1 MNTTPIAILTDFGTT
16 DIYVGVMKGVML
28 NISPATPLVDITH
41 AVRPQDVR
49 QGAFLLMNSYRYFP
63 TGTIFLCVVDP
74 GVGSAR
80 QPIAVEAGGYRFVAP
95 DNGLLSWALMELGDV
110 RAVALTNLTY
120 RLPNIS
126 SSFHGRDIF
135 APAAAYLAKNT
146 PLEAFGVTM
155 EALVTLPAPALH
167 VNGRQI
173 EGEVL
178 DVDHFGNI
186 VTSIGYLIWK
196 SPEAL
201 ILQPRFGNIGATL
214 RPNEVTVVVGGVR
227 LPAIQRTYSETVRG
241 DLLAMVGSSG
251 FLEIA
256 VNQGSA
262 AARLN
267 VSPGDVVFVEMG

>member
-1 MNTTPIAILTDFGTT
+1 MTTIAILTDFGTT

-28 NISPATPLVDITH
+28 NIAPGASIVDITH

-63 TGTIFLCVVDP
+63 SGTIFLCVVDP

-80 QPIAVEAGGYRFVAP
+80 QPIAVQSGDYTFVAP
-95 DNGLLSWALMELGDV
+95 DNGLLSWALLELGE
-110 RAVALTNLTY
+110 AKPVALTNPAY
-120 RLPNIS
+120 RLPQIS

-135 APAAAYLAKNT
+135 APAAAHLANGT
-146 PLEAFGVTM
+146 PLEAFGA
-155 EALVTLPAPALH
+155 ALDAIVTLPAPTLRVDA
-167 VNGRQI
+167 RQI

-178 DVDHFGNI
+178 DIDHFGNI
-186 VTSIGYLIWK
+186 VTSIGHLIWK

-201 ILQPRFGNIGATL
+201 ALQPRFGDIGVALHPHDVIITL
-214 RPNEVTVVVGGVR
+214 GGAR
-227 LPAIQRTYSETVRG
+227 LPCIRRTYSETARG

-256 VNQGSA
+256 VNQGNA
-262 AARLN
+262 AAQLG
-267 VSPGDVVFVEMG
+267 VSPGDAVRLEMGS